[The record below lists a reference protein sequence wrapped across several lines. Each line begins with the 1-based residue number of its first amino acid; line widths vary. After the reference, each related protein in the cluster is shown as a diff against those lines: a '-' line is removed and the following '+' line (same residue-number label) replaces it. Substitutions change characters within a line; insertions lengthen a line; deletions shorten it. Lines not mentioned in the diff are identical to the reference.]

1 MRNAPAGKSSLRV
14 STTLDHSHE
23 PSFSV
28 VPRIVLGLS
37 LSAALLVGVG
47 GWAATTNLNGAIM
60 APGSITVEQ
69 HAKTVQHRDGGVVGA
84 ILVRDGQA
92 VRADE
97 VLIRIDDAQ
106 TRAEL
111 AIVRGQMVELS
122 AKKARLMAERDGLRS
137 IAFPSTLLGGDAETL
152 SILDGESRMFR
163 GNLSSRDSQR
173 QQLELQIGQVAEE
186 LAGLIKQKDAKR
198 DELVILTSEHTK
210 LQGLVDKNLFES
222 SKFLPLTRDRH
233 RLTGEQGSLEAS
245 VARAKVRMSEIRVQL
260 LAISDTA
267 RTEAQKEL
275 SVVDAKLAELG
286 NRRIALEDRLTRTEI
301 RSPTAGVLHEL
312 KAYTVGGVITPAEV
326 LATVVPEDAR
336 LRIEIHIAPASI
348 DQVVVGRPAKLRFT
362 AFNQRTT
369 PEVMGELVYVSPSTT
384 KGAGKDDVHY
394 VGYVEVGR
402 DEWKRL
408 GEGKRLVPGMP
419 VEVHVTTEE
428 RTALSYLVKPV
439 LDQFSR
445 TFRER

>member
-173 QQLELQIGQVAEE
+173 QQLELQIGQVSEE

-222 SKFLPLTRDRH
+222 
-233 RLTGEQGSLEAS
+233 
-245 VARAKVRMSEIRVQL
+245 
-260 LAISDTA
+260 
-267 RTEAQKEL
+267 
-275 SVVDAKLAELG
+275 VD
-286 NRRIALEDRLTRTEI
+286 
-301 RSPTAGVLHEL
+301 
-312 KAYTVGGVITPAEV
+312 
-326 LATVVPEDAR
+326 
-336 LRIEIHIAPASI
+336 
-348 DQVVVGRPAKLRFT
+348 
-362 AFNQRTT
+362 
-369 PEVMGELVYVSPSTT
+369 
-384 KGAGKDDVHY
+384 
-394 VGYVEVGR
+394 
-402 DEWKRL
+402 
-408 GEGKRLVPGMP
+408 
-419 VEVHVTTEE
+419 
-428 RTALSYLVKPV
+428 
-439 LDQFSR
+439 
-445 TFRER
+445 FR

>member
-1 MRNAPAGKSSLRV
+1 MSKNSVGDLHGRSITSLPPGR
-14 STTLDHSHE
+14 E

-28 VPRIVLGLS
+28 IPRIVLGFS
-37 LSAALLVGVG
+37 LGAGLIVGVG
-47 GWAATTNLNGAIM
+47 GWALLTDLNGAIM
-60 APGSITVEQ
+60 APGSVTVEQ
-69 HAKTVQHRDGGVVGA
+69 HAKSVQHRDGGVVGA
-84 ILVRDGQA
+84 ILVKDGQ
-92 VRADE
+92 V
-97 VLIRIDDAQ
+97 VTTGQVIIRIDDAQ

-111 AIVRGQMVELS
+111 AIVKGQLVELS
-122 AKKARLMAERDGLRS
+122 AKKARLMAERDGLRA
-137 IAFPSTLLGGDAETL
+137 IAFPAGLSAGDAETL
-152 SILDGESRMFR
+152 AILDGESRMFR
-163 GNLSSRDSQR
+163 GNLSGRDSQR

-186 LAGLIKQKDAKR
+186 VAGLVKQKEAKR
-198 DELVILTSEHTK
+198 DEFVILTSEHTK

-245 VARAKVRMSEIRVQL
+245 IARAKVRTSEIRVQL

-286 NRRIALEDRLTRTEI
+286 NRRLALEDRLTRTEI
-301 RSPTAGVLHEL
+301 RSPATGVLHEL
-312 KAYTVGGVITPAEV
+312 KTYTVGGVVSPAEV
-326 LATVVPEDAR
+326 LATVVPENAT

-348 DQVVVGRPAKLRFT
+348 DQVSVGRPAKVRFT

-369 PEVMGELVYVSPSTT
+369 PELKGELVYVSPTTT
-384 KGAGKDDVHY
+384 KGTKDNVY
-394 VGYVEVGR
+394 FVGHVEIGMG
-402 DEWKRL
+402 EMHRL

-439 LDQFSR
+439 VDQFSR
-445 TFRER
+445 TFKER